1 MAEGDAELQ
10 DLYRDVLVDYYR
22 DETFKGTIEP
32 HDVHAH
38 GVNPVCG
45 DEIEITMRAP
55 GGSVEEIKF
64 TGHGCVISRA
74 SAAMMC
80 EAVEGKD
87 YKEAR
92 EIARSFKRFMLEK
105 APVESLHEE
114 LDEVR
119 ALEGVRKFPLRIKCA
134 LLAWNTF
141 LQGLDE
147 SGKGHKDSEYQEKP
161 MCDTGTKASEGSGD
175 ADQEAPKELTFKSV
189 GAAIAPVE
197 DPEIHVSIAELG
209 LIYGAEITDAK
220 ETDGKKVKITM
231 SLTSP
236 ACPYGP
242 MLLASVHGA
251 LAKLPGVRDVD
262 VDLSFD
268 PVWDPKTMASE
279 EAKDELGIF

>member
-22 DETFKGTIEP
+22 DATYKGKLDP

-45 DEIEITMRAP
+45 DEIELTLRAP
-55 GGSVEEIKF
+55 GGTIEDVRFS
-64 TGHGCVISRA
+64 GHGCVISQA
-74 SAAMMC
+74 SSSMMC
-80 EAVEGKD
+80 EALDGKD
-87 YKEAR
+87 FDGAR
-92 EIARSFKRFMLEK
+92 AVAGAFKRFMLDK
-105 APVESLHEE
+105 ESSPDELPEDLEE
-114 LDEVR
+114 AR

-134 LLAWNTF
+134 LLAWNTL

-147 SGKGHKDSEYQEKP
+147 SGKGKKDSEYQEAP
-161 MCDTGTKASEGSGD
+161 MCETGEKAET
-175 ADQEAPKELTFKSV
+175 AKEAAPAAKELTFRQV
-189 GAAIAPVE
+189 GEAVGPVE
-197 DPEIHVSIAELG
+197 DPEIHMSLAELG
-209 LIYGAEITDAK
+209 LIYGAEISDAK
-220 ETDGKKVKITM
+220 DAEGKKVKLTM

>member
-22 DETFKGTIEP
+22 DGTFKGTLDP

-45 DEIEITMRAP
+45 DEIELTLRAP
-55 GGSVEEIKF
+55 AQKIEEVKF

-80 EAVEGKD
+80 EAIEGKD
-87 YKEAR
+87 FPETQK
-92 EIARSFKRFMLEK
+92 IVSSFKRFMLEK
-105 APVESLHEE
+105 APIDSLHKELEE
-114 LDEVR
+114 AAALD
-119 ALEGVRKFPLRIKCA
+119 GVRKFPLRIKCA
-134 LLAWNTF
+134 LLAWNTL

-147 SGKGHKDSEYQEKP
+147 NGKGHKDSEYEEKP
-161 MCDTGTKASEGSGD
+161 MCDNGAKAAGANGA
-175 ADQEAPKELTFKSV
+175 ADKEVTPELTFKSV
-189 GAAIAPVE
+189 GEAIAPVE

-209 LIYGAEITDAK
+209 LIYGAEISDSK
-220 ETDGKKVKITM
+220 ESGGKKIKITM

-242 MLLASVHGA
+242 MLLASVHGV

>member
-1 MAEGDAELQ
+1 MAEGDSELQ

-22 DETFKGTIEP
+22 DDTFKGKIES

-45 DEIEITMRAP
+45 DEIEITLRSP
-55 GGSVEEIKF
+55 GDTVEDVKF
-64 TGHGCVISRA
+64 AGHGCVISQA

-80 EAVEGKD
+80 EAVQGKPFS
-87 YKEAR
+87 EAR
-92 EIARSFKRFMLEK
+92 EIIGSFKRFMLEK

-114 LDEVR
+114 LEEVR

-134 LLAWNTF
+134 LLSWNTL
-141 LQGLDE
+141 LQGFDE
-147 SGKGHKDSEYQEKP
+147 NGKGEKDSEYQEKP
-161 MCDTGTKASEGSGD
+161 MCDTGSKM
-175 ADQEAPKELTFKSV
+175 ADKKDEAEQEKLKELTFKSV
-189 GAAIAPVE
+189 GEAIAPVE
-197 DPEIHVSIAELG
+197 DPEIHISISELG
-209 LIYGAEITDAK
+209 LIYGAEIQDSK
-220 ETDGKKVKITM
+220 EANGKKVKVTM

-262 VDLSFD
+262 VDLSFN